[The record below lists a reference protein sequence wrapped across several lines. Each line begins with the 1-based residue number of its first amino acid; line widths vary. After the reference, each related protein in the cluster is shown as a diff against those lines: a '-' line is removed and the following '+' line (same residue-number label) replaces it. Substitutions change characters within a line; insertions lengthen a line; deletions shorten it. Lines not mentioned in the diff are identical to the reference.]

1 MYKEKTRGRAL
12 GWALVGLLIGALA
25 VTARAE
31 VATVRMGDMPQSLI
45 TVVYQVIVDQG
56 LDKKHGIRLERQAY
70 PTIEGLFNAVRG
82 EQVDV
87 GFGGWTA
94 FAQFRAQGYPVINV
108 YPVGRGATLDV
119 LVPVDSDLQTLEDLK
134 GKRIV
139 SYAGA
144 AGTGTVL
151 LRVLLNDFYGFD
163 PATTG
168 DLQYAGP
175 GVIPSLL
182 ESGDVAAGLLFDPM
196 AARAM
201 ASGKFRSIGNL
212 GELYKARTG
221 DEFLWIAMITNDS
234 FVDSHADAMAG
245 FLQAWVE
252 ALAYVRG
259 HPQVFKDFGES
270 MGLDEAGVRLL
281 AERAILDYDTSPWNR
296 RYIDGLMGFA
306 ERARRVM
313 GKGYLES
320 VPEDAFSTRFVP
332 NPDQDR

>member
-1 MYKEKTRGRAL
+1 MSTTTKRGYGIR
-12 GWALVGLLIGALA
+12 GALVGLLIGALA
-25 VTARAE
+25 ITARAE
-31 VATVRMGDMPQSLI
+31 VPEVRMGDMPQSLI

-56 LDKKHGIRLERQAY
+56 LDKKHGIRVNRQAY

-82 EQVDV
+82 KQVDV

-94 FAQFRAQGYPVINV
+94 FAQFRAQGYPVLNV

-119 LVPVDSDLQTLEDLK
+119 LVPVDSELQNLEDLK
-134 GKRIV
+134 GKRVV
-139 SYAGA
+139 SFAGA

-163 PATTG
+163 PAETG

-175 GVIPSLL
+175 GVIPGLL

-196 AARAM
+196 AAKAI
-201 ASGKFRSIGNL
+201 ASGRFRSIGNL
-212 GELYKARTG
+212 GELYKDRTG
-221 DEFLWIAMITNDS
+221 DDFLWIAMITNEEFADR
-234 FVDSHADAMAG
+234 HPDAMAG

-252 ALAYVRG
+252 ALAYVRQ
-259 HPQVFKDFGES
+259 HPEVFKAFGEQ
-270 MGLDEAGVRLL
+270 MGLDATGIELL
-281 AERAILDYDTSPWNR
+281 AERALLDYDTSPWNR

-313 GKGYLES
+313 GKGYLET
-320 VPEDAFSTRFVP
+320 VPEEAFSTRFVP
-332 NPDQDR
+332 AQ

>member
-1 MYKEKTRGRAL
+1 MSTTTKRGYGIR
-12 GWALVGLLIGALA
+12 GALVGLLIGALA
-25 VTARAE
+25 ITARAE
-31 VATVRMGDMPQSLI
+31 VPEVRMGDMPQSLI

-56 LDKKHGIRLERQAY
+56 LDKKHGIRVDRQAY

-82 EQVDV
+82 KQVDV

-94 FAQFRAQGYPVINV
+94 FAQFRAQGYPVLNV

-119 LVPVDSDLQTLEDLK
+119 LVPVDSELRTLEDLK

-139 SYAGA
+139 SFAGA

-163 PATTG
+163 PAGTG

-175 GVIPSLL
+175 GVIPGLL

-196 AARAM
+196 AAKAI

-221 DEFLWIAMITNDS
+221 DDFLWIAMITNDE
-234 FVDSHADAMAG
+234 FADRHADAMAG
-245 FLQAWVE
+245 FLQAWTE
-252 ALAYVRG
+252 ALAYVRA
-259 HPQVFKDFGES
+259 HPEVFEAFGEQ
-270 MGLDEAGVRLL
+270 MGLDAAGVELL
-281 AERAILDYDTSPWNR
+281 AKRALLDYDTSPWNR

-313 GKGYLES
+313 GKGYLET
-320 VPEDAFSTRFVP
+320 VPEEAFSTRFVP
-332 NPDQDR
+332 AQ